1 MGHIRGITYE
11 EQKSITVTLG
21 FPIDYMKI
29 LMLTLVEQILSKVLI
44 RSVKDIDRCTLI
56 VPDKAGDEP
65 YLSVQGLNFDA
76 FYQYSSIFDVNRI
89 QTNDI
94 WRVMKTYGVEA
105 GRANL
110 VKEVRQVF
118 NMYGIEVNQRHLSLI
133 GDFITF
139 NGEYRAFNRIGMEES
154 SSPFLKMSFETTM
167 KYLIQSCLT
176 KDTDDLS
183 TPASA
188 LVLG

>member
-1 MGHIRGITYE
+1 
-11 EQKSITVTLG
+11 
-21 FPIDYMKI
+21 MK
-29 LMLTLVEQILSKVLI
+29 K
-44 RSVKDIDRCTLI
+44 
-56 VPDKAGDEP
+56 
-65 YLSVQGLNFDA
+65 
-76 FYQYSSIFDVNRI
+76 
-89 QTNDI
+89 
-94 WRVMKTYGVEA
+94 YGVEA

-110 VKEVRQVF
+110 VKEVRTVF
-118 NMYGIEVNQRHLSLI
+118 NMYGIEVNYRHLSLI

-167 KYLIQSCLT
+167 KYLINSCMA